1 MFIVGLTGGIA
12 SGKSTVARRLVERG
26 AVHIDADALSREV
39 VEPGTS
45 GLSEIAGVF
54 GPAVLSGDGSLDRAA
69 LGTIVFADPEARAR
83 LETIIHPRVHA
94 RTAELIAEADAADP
108 AAVVVY
114 DVPLLVEA
122 RRELEFDMI
131 VVCEAPVT
139 VRVARLLEHR
149 GMESS
154 EAERR
159 IAAQATDD
167 ERRAVADVVIDTS
180 TTLEHTL
187 DQVDDLWIDV
197 STRARDRARVD
208 ESL

>member
-12 SGKSTVARRLVERG
+12 SGKSTVATRFVEHG

-45 GLSEIAGVF
+45 GLSEVARQF
-54 GPAVLSGDGSLDRAA
+54 GPAVLTVDGALDRAA
-69 LGTIVFADPEARAR
+69 LGGIVFADPQARMR
-83 LETIIHPRVHA
+83 LEAIIHPRVHA
-94 RTAELIAEADAADP
+94 RTAELIAEAEASDP

-122 RRELEFDMI
+122 RRELEFDLI
-131 VVCEAPVT
+131 VVCEAPAE
-139 VRVARLLEHR
+139 VRIERLQEHR
-149 GMESS
+149 GMPRE

-159 IAAQATDD
+159 IRSQATD
-167 ERRAVADVVIDTS
+167 EQRRAVADVIIDTA

-187 DQVDDLWIDV
+187 EQVDELWIDL
-197 STRARDRARVD
+197 SARAEDRARSV
-208 ESL
+208 